1 MAPTRMARW
10 AGSTRSTCSWTSRR
24 CTGCRATRSC
34 RRATSPRAL
43 PSPWRARP
51 SWGCW
56 RSSGCGNGAWTTW
69 AGRERGD
76 RTNVRHLLQRCATL
90 DVVHHPVLLR
100 GRNRRGRLLPRGRGG
115 LVRRAGGSARR
126 PHRVQRRRLGRDPLW
141 RAPDDRSGTAA
152 AVLAHAV
159 PVGERPGAHV
169 QGMVAHLLR
178 GLGASLVRTLR
189 GPLGPRGHGRGGAVA
204 QSGAPHRR
212 RRRAGGAREGGRGRG
227 RVARVLHWRVHGN
240 TPLGVVPA

>member
-1 MAPTRMARW
+1 MRLTWWGTIR
-10 AGSTRSTCSWTSRR
+10 RSRACSKPLNSR
-24 CTGCRATRSC
+24 A
-34 RRATSPRAL
+34 ATSPRA
-43 PSPWRARP
+43 PASRWRARP
-51 SWGCW
+51 SLASWPWSACASAG
-56 RSSGCGNGAWTTW
+56 WTTW
-69 AGRERGD
+69 VGRERGD
-76 RTNVRHLLQRCATL
+76 RTNVRHLLQRRTAL
-90 DVVHHPVLLR
+90 GLAHHPVLLR
-100 GRNRRGRLLPRGRGG
+100 GRDRRGRLPPRGGGG

-159 PVGERPGAHV
+159 PVGERPRTHV

-204 QSGAPHRR
+204 QCGAPRGRR
-212 RRRAGGAREGGRGRG
+212 GRAGGARGGGRGRG
-227 RVARVLHWRVHGN
+227 RPAPRLSWR
-240 TPLGVVPA
+240 AYRE